1 MPQMQMETPVRSNVF
16 PGSEEAPRTQSRWK
30 ANTERLQREVVVV
43 WFVLKNPGTPWY
55 AKIISA
61 CVAAYIVSPVQLIPS
76 FIPVIGLMD
85 DFVVLT
91 VGIWLIR
98 VLTPKR
104 VVAEARQRAELALR
118 QGENIRPQAV
128 RVTTII
134 VALLWL
140 LITIAAFFFIYRR
153 HL

>member
-1 MPQMQMETPVRSNVF
+1 MPQMQMETPARSNVF
-16 PGSEEAPRTQSRWK
+16 PRVEQTPRKQSRWK
-30 ANTERLQREVVVV
+30 TNTERLQREVVVV

-76 FIPVIGLMD
+76 FIPVIGFLD
-85 DFVVLT
+85 DFVVLSIG
-91 VGIWLIR
+91 VWLIR
-98 VLTPKR
+98 VLTPKQI
-104 VVAEARQRAELALR
+104 VEEAKQRAELALR

-134 VALLWL
+134 VAVLWL
-140 LITIAAFFFIYRR
+140 LITIAAFFFVYRR
-153 HL
+153 YL

>member
-1 MPQMQMETPVRSNVF
+1 MPQMQMETPARSNVF
-16 PGSEEAPRTQSRWK
+16 PRVEQTPRKQSRWK
-30 ANTERLQREVVVV
+30 TNTDRLQREVVVV

-76 FIPVIGLMD
+76 FIPVIGFLD
-85 DFVVLT
+85 DFVVLSIG
-91 VGIWLIR
+91 VWLIR
-98 VLTPKR
+98 VLTPKQI
-104 VVAEARQRAELALR
+104 VEEAKQRAELALR

-134 VALLWL
+134 VAVLWL
-140 LITIAAFFFIYRR
+140 LITIAAFFFVYRR
-153 HL
+153 YL